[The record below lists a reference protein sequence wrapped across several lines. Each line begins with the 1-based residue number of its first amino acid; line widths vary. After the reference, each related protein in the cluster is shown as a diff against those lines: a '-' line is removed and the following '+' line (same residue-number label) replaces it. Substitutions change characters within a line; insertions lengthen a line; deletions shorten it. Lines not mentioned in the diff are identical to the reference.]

1 MSRHVKEKNKY
12 SKERAA
18 EKIEKSD
25 ENFNEKARRKKPQIK
40 KKKSYLKL
48 IVFFI
53 FLAIFIFSA
62 INLIRWGI
70 YNKKSANLIEDIIE
84 ESFSETDLEDNNEE
98 ISKNPVNFDSL
109 KNINS
114 DVVAWIKIDDTSVNY
129 PIVQTTDNEYYL
141 HKDINKNYSTCGWIF
156 MDFKNS
162 ENFIDKNTVLYGH
175 NIKSGLMF
183 ADLTKILN
191 NKLGDEVTIEIYTPT
206 EKLDYIVFS
215 SYMEEPEDYAIK
227 SNIVDEQAQEKYI
240 KDMLQRS
247 SIKYNVVPDKSDKL
261 LTLSTCDS
269 TGKNRILVHAVNINK
284 EEFN

>member
-1 MSRHVKEKNKY
+1 MSRHIKEKGKH
-12 SKERAA
+12 SKESTVKRT
-18 EKIEKSD
+18 EKSD
-25 ENFNEKARRKKPQIK
+25 ENSNQVVSR
-40 KKKSYLKL
+40 KKSYVKL
-48 IVFFI
+48 IVFFVFFI
-53 FLAIFIFSA
+53 IFIFSF

-70 YNKKSANLIEDIIE
+70 YNKKSANLIENIIE
-84 ESFSETDLEDNNEE
+84 ESFSATDLKDNNEE

-114 DVVAWIKIDDTSVNY
+114 DVVAWIKINDTSVNY
-129 PIVQTTDNEYYL
+129 PIVQATDNEYYL
-141 HKDINKNYSTCGWIF
+141 HKDINKKYSTCGWIF

-162 ENFIDKNTVLYGH
+162 ETFIDKNTVLYGH

-191 NKLGDEVTIEIYTPT
+191 HKLGDKVTIEIYTPT

-215 SYMEEPEDYAIK
+215 SYMEEPDDYAIK
-227 SNIVDEQAQEKYI
+227 SNIVDEQSQEKYI
-240 KDMLQRS
+240 KDMLQKS

-269 TGKNRILVHAVNINK
+269 TGKNRILVHAVNISK